1 MNDEFEL
8 KNSGRR
14 DWLKQLGAAGV
25 ASVAPM
31 AAVTALAAEGE
42 HKHAV
47 AGTTQ
52 REAFE
57 TLTAMQADTLEAV
70 VERLIPSDEHG
81 PGARQARAAHY
92 IDRALA
98 GPLARLK
105 PRYVSGLGALNTHAE
120 SAKGALFAKLSPA
133 DQDEILTEMEKGK
146 LGGFTPNAAAFFN
159 MVYQHTLEG
168 MFSDPYYGGNANY
181 AGWDLIGYP
190 GVRMAV
196 TPEDQRMSVA
206 PAAVRRSAYDDAMFG
221 KTGGVHDHNS

>member
-1 MNDEFEL
+1 MSDEFEPE
-8 KNSGRR
+8 NSGRR
-14 DWLKQLGAAGV
+14 IWLKQLGVAGV
-25 ASVAPM
+25 ASVAPL
-31 AAVTALAAEGE
+31 ASVSALAAEGG
-42 HKHAV
+42 HTHATDK
-47 AGTTQ
+47 TTQ

-57 TLTAMQADTLEAV
+57 TLTALQADTLEAV

-105 PRYVSGLGALNTHAE
+105 SRYVSGLGALNAHAE
-120 SAKGALFAKLSPA
+120 SAKGALFAKLPPA

-146 LGGFTPNAAAFFN
+146 LSGFTPNAAAFFN
-159 MVYQHTLEG
+159 MVHQHTLEG

-181 AGWDLIGYP
+181 VGWDLIGYP

-196 TPEDQRMSVA
+196 ALEDQRMSVA
-206 PAAVRRSAYDDAMFG
+206 PTAVRQSAYDDAMFG
-221 KTGGVHDHNS
+221 KTGGRHDHNS